1 MNALKAKPAAGMNNE
16 PAADRWDAFTS
27 WELEALNEFF
37 RSFGPMRD
45 YSNDIQKIGREIAA
59 AVPRRSAVKTV
70 LIAGHYA
77 PEVRRTLL
85 LVQAEPENGGKSLKQ
100 LLGEAINDLC
110 AKYGKPQP
118 YSGEE

>member
-1 MNALKAKPAAGMNNE
+1 MKKSTLAVGLKAAAGNKT
-16 PAADRWDAFTS
+16 PV
-27 WELEALNEFF
+27 EATL
-37 RSFGPMRD
+37 
-45 YSNDIQKIGREIAA
+45 A
-59 AVPRRSAVKTV
+59 PRNGKAKRTLPETV
-70 LIAGHYA
+70 LIGGHFS

-85 LVQAEPENGGKSLKQ
+85 LVQAERKNTGKNLRH